1 MLKDDKIFY
10 ELCFNSLSEGICITN
25 ERGKIIMNNI
35 SLERIFKYDKGE
47 LQDKSISLLIPQ
59 QYKEKHHSHIENYF
73 KNPSGFYKGEKR
85 EFYGQC
91 KNGDVIPIEIG
102 LSYLNYKGN
111 TYAKAMISDISKRRN
126 KENKIIEDKY
136 LLEKEVKKK
145 TKKLSR
151 SVKKLKQINLKL
163 EEEIQNRIYAEEKAK
178 KAYQKEK
185 ELSILKTKFLSL
197 ASHEFKTPLSG
208 VLSSAI
214 LIEKYNHENPSQRI
228 KDHVLTIKK
237 LVKQLNTVLDD
248 FLFLDKTENQKISY
262 NYSKF
267 LFSSFLNEIIHNTKP
282 ILKKGQS
289 ITYTANNED
298 VEVFLDKNVTAI
310 IFRNI
315 LYNAIKYSS
324 EKSKIEINFHTNSYI
339 NVTIKD
345 EGIGIPK
352 QDQKHVFERFFRARN
367 AIHFQG
373 TGIGLNI
380 VKHHIEKFG
389 GTIQFKSKEKKGTT
403 FTIKLPLNVGEIKL
417 I

>member
-25 ERGKIIMNNI
+25 ERGDIIMNNI

-59 QYKEKHHSHIENYF
+59 QYKERHHSHIENYF
-73 KNPSGFYKGEKR
+73 KNPSEFYKGEKR

-91 KNGDVIPIEIG
+91 KNRDIIPIEIG
-102 LSYLNYKGN
+102 LSYLKYKGN
-111 TYAKAMISDISKRRN
+111 TYAKAMISDISKRRG
-126 KENKIIEDKY
+126 KENKIIEDKQ

-151 SVKKLKQINLKL
+151 SVKKLKRTNLKL

-178 KAYQKEK
+178 KAFQKEK

-214 LIEKYNHENPSQRI
+214 LIEKYNQNNPNQRI
-228 KDHVLTIKK
+228 NDHALTIKK

-267 LFSSFLNEIIHNTKP
+267 LFSNFLNKIVHNTKP
-282 ILKKGQS
+282 ILKKGQI

-298 VEVFLDKNVTAI
+298 VKVFLDKKIIEI

-324 EKSKIEINFHTNSYI
+324 VKSKIEVKFHTNSYI
-339 NVTIKD
+339 KVTIID

-352 QDQKHVFERFFRARN
+352 QDQKHVFERFFRAKN

-389 GTIQFKSKEKKGTT
+389 GTIQFKSKENVGTT
-403 FTIKLPLNVGEIKL
+403 FTIKLPLKASIN
-417 I
+417 